1 MQAAH
6 SNLRFARLT
15 GNPPLSSVSLP
26 NTTFPEVLDTSS
38 LAWTAA
44 IISRISPE

>member
-6 SNLRFARLT
+6 SNLRLARLT
-15 GNPPLSSVSLP
+15 GNPPLSSVSLS
-26 NTTFPEVLDTSS
+26 NTTVLKILDTLS
-38 LAWTAA
+38 LPWTAA